1 LPAVSIALP
10 TLTFLASSFSS
21 CQIGD
26 YPANDIIY
34 ETLDFLPLPVTPAT
48 TKSPDILILDLDA
61 EFAGADEVEFWIRTF
76 PIERPYSKPSVALL
90 FLS

>member
-1 LPAVSIALP
+1 MP
-10 TLTFLASSFSS
+10 TLTFLASSFGS

-26 YPANDIIY
+26 HPTNNIIY
-34 ETLDFLPLPVTPAT
+34 ETLDFLPLAVTPAT
-48 TKSPDILILDLDA
+48 TKSSDILIRDLDA

-90 FLS
+90 LLS